1 MLCVKSLSIISKKV
15 EIARFR
21 LNLHK
26 RPINISRPRVKN
38 IKIAYRFLPLPA
50 SGTNNYKGD
59 LNKVTKDSY
68 KRYHYIGYSEKR
80 SGVAL
85 INTQEAQQFEERLRN
100 AADLYDGW
108 FSRNVENLDL
118 APTPSPSAS

>member
-1 MLCVKSLSIISKKV
+1 MLCVKSISFISRKAEVAK
-15 EIARFR
+15 FR

-26 RPINISRPRVKN
+26 RPINISRPGINN

-50 SGTNNYKGD
+50 SGTNNNKND
-59 LNKVTKDSY
+59 FNKVSKDSY

-80 SGVAL
+80 TGVAS
-85 INTQEAQQFEERLRN
+85 INTQEAKQFEERLRN

-108 FSRNVENLDL
+108 FSRNVEKMDL
-118 APTPSPSAS
+118 APRPSSAS

>member
-1 MLCVKSLSIISKKV
+1 MLCVKSLSVISKRL

-21 LNLHK
+21 INLHK

-38 IKIAYRFLPLPA
+38 NKIAYRFLPLPA
-50 SGTNNYKGD
+50 SGTNYNKGD
-59 LNKVTKDSY
+59 FNKVSKDSY

-80 SGVAL
+80 TGVTS
-85 INTQEAQQFEERLRN
+85 INTQEAKQFEERLQN

-108 FSRNVENLDL
+108 FSRKVENLDL
-118 APTPSPSAS
+118 APRPSTAS

>member
-1 MLCVKSLSIISKKV
+1 MLSVKSLSVISKKV

-21 LNLHK
+21 FNLHK
-26 RPINISRPRVKN
+26 RPINISHPRVKN

-50 SGTNNYKGD
+50 SGTSNNKSD

-80 SGVAL
+80 TGVTS

-108 FSRNVENLDL
+108 FSRKVENLDL
-118 APTPSPSAS
+118 APRPSTAS